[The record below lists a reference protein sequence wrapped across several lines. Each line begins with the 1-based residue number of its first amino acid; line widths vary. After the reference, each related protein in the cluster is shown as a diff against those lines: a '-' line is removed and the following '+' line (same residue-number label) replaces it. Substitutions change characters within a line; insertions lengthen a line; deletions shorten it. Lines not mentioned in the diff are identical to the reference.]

1 MTATKSERESYI
13 FPGTRLISI
22 FVVFIMLVGVLI
34 VTIKNLNEAAAG
46 DTVTTPISWCA
57 VKGSRATAD
66 DPNIPNPYGGTAT
79 LLTRFFGEDMK
90 EQQITFIIIIR
101 SMVEIKPKS
110 VLDRRLMMHYIQP

>member
-46 DTVTTPISWCA
+46 DTVTIPISWCA
-57 VKGSRATAD
+57 VKGSRAD
-66 DPNIPNPYGGTAT
+66 C
-79 LLTRFFGEDMK
+79 R
-90 EQQITFIIIIR
+90 
-101 SMVEIKPKS
+101 
-110 VLDRRLMMHYIQP
+110 